1 MDDMI
6 GHLEDALGSPWGL
19 LVILAVCIVDGF
31 FPVVPSET
39 LVISGGVFAANGD
52 LPLTGVM
59 AVALLGAIT
68 GDHISYAIGRTV
80 GRPFVDRMCTR
91 KRIAALRDRAQAALD
106 KHGGP
111 ALIVMRFVPG
121 GRTLST
127 ALSGVLH
134 FPLRRFTPYV
144 VAGGVLWALQA
155 SLLGYFA
162 GQLIHDN
169 YLLAVTVGIVGSVV
183 LAGSIE
189 LIRHKVL
196 ARRRRGRETEAPE
209 AA

>member
-1 MDDMI
+1 MDDAI
-6 GHLEDALGSPWGL
+6 EKLEAALGSPWGL

-59 AVALLGAIT
+59 AVALVGAIT
-68 GDHISYAIGRTV
+68 GDHISYYLGRTV

-91 KRIAALRDRAQAALD
+91 KRIAALRDRAQAALF

-144 VAGGVLWALQA
+144 VAGGVLWSLQA

-169 YLLAVTVGIVGSVV
+169 YLLAVTVGIIGSVV

-189 LIRHKVL
+189 FVRHKVL
-196 ARRRRGRETEAPE
+196 ARRRRGRETETPE